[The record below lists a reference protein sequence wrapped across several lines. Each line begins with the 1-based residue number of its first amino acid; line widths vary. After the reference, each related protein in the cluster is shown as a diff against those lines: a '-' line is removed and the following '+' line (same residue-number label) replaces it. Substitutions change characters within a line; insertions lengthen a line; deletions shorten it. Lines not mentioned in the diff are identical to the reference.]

1 MPGLEL
7 STAFSLLP
15 WVGNGINY
23 AESTGRDVLSGPFTG
38 GIMAVY
44 MRSGVRRVCHVATPE
59 CNGAWA
65 KLKRETPVVKEFFCD
80 RDKVGTSMKVLK
92 TVPV

>member
-1 MPGLEL
+1 
-7 STAFSLLP
+7 
-15 WVGNGINY
+15 
-23 AESTGRDVLSGPFTG
+23 
-38 GIMAVY
+38 MAVY

-80 RDKVGTSMKVLK
+80 RDKVGTSMKVLR